1 MHEEIDRLA
10 RDTMSPSIPEL
21 CDRFMDA
28 VNDMGKVIEQGQKL
42 FDPDVTTV
50 IKEENNERRLQ
61 EADECTQGTGIRLGM
76 PGNKEILGRFN
87 ETILFKYNVDKFKS
101 EDKFISVHMFETSDD
116 VQDDEKDE
124 LYAKWIPMVTEGA
137 CDPEK
142 AVATPKQVKKTRKSM
157 DDIKIKPKEEK
168 KEAEVEPP
176 IRPANQNRKEPKPKE
191 EKAMPKSKKEIL
203 LEAISALEEDEN
215 TGMTESRSKRYALA
229 YFVTYLKVIDSMQS
243 SSMALLNQIKMDEE
257 S

>member
-1 MHEEIDRLA
+1 MRE
-10 RDTMSPSIPEL
+10 
-21 CDRFMDA
+21 
-28 VNDMGKVIEQGQKL
+28 GYKKL
-42 FDPDVTTV
+42 MNAL
-50 IKEENNERRLQ
+50 KER
-61 EADECTQGTGIRLGM
+61 ASVLGM
-76 PGNKEILGRFN
+76 QNNREILGRFN

-101 EDKFISVHMFETSDD
+101 EDKFISVHMFENSDD

-142 AVATPKQVKKTRKSM
+142 AMVTPKQVKKTRKSM

-176 IRPANQNRKEPKPKE
+176 IIRKPEPKPKPKE
-191 EKAMPKSKKEIL
+191 ENMPKSKKEIL

-215 TGMTESRSKRYALA
+215 TGITEEQVKKICVSVFCDLFKE
-229 YFVTYLKVIDSMQS
+229 VIDSMQS

-257 S
+257 ES

>member
-1 MHEEIDRLA
+1 MRE
-10 RDTMSPSIPEL
+10 
-21 CDRFMDA
+21 
-28 VNDMGKVIEQGQKL
+28 GYKKL
-42 FDPDVTTV
+42 MNAL
-50 IKEENNERRLQ
+50 KER
-61 EADECTQGTGIRLGM
+61 ASVLGM
-76 PGNKEILGRFN
+76 QSNREILGRFN

-101 EDKFISVHMFETSDD
+101 EDKFISVHMFENSVD

-137 CDPEK
+137 CDPDK
-142 AVATPKQVKKTRKSM
+142 AVTTPKQVKKTRKSM

-176 IRPANQNRKEPKPKE
+176 IIRKQRTQKEWEALPVEERAKITIEKQKTKPKE

-215 TGMTESRSKRYALA
+215 TGMTEEQIKKICVGVFCDL
-229 YFVTYLKVIDSMQS
+229 FKEVIDSMQS

>member
-1 MHEEIDRLA
+1 MRE
-10 RDTMSPSIPEL
+10 
-21 CDRFMDA
+21 
-28 VNDMGKVIEQGQKL
+28 GYKKL
-42 FDPDVTTV
+42 MNAL
-50 IKEENNERRLQ
+50 KER
-61 EADECTQGTGIRLGM
+61 ASVLGM
-76 PGNKEILGRFN
+76 QSNREILGRFN

-101 EDKFISVHMFETSDD
+101 EDKFISVHMFENSDD

-142 AVATPKQVKKTRKSM
+142 AMATPKQVKKTRKSM

-176 IRPANQNRKEPKPKE
+176 IIRKPSKADKIMDQVCKEMPDKIEPKPKE

-215 TGMTESRSKRYALA
+215 TGMTEEQVKKICVGVFCDL
-229 YFVTYLKVIDSMQS
+229 FKEVIDSMQS

>member
-1 MHEEIDRLA
+1 MRE
-10 RDTMSPSIPEL
+10 
-21 CDRFMDA
+21 
-28 VNDMGKVIEQGQKL
+28 GYKKL
-42 FDPDVTTV
+42 MNAL
-50 IKEENNERRLQ
+50 KER
-61 EADECTQGTGIRLGM
+61 ASVLGM
-76 PGNKEILGRFN
+76 QSNREILGRFN
-87 ETILFKYNVDKFKS
+87 ETILLKYNVDKFKS
-101 EDKFISVHMFETSDD
+101 EDKFISVHNFENSDD

-176 IRPANQNRKEPKPKE
+176 IIRKPEPKPKPKE

-215 TGMTESRSKRYALA
+215 TGITEEQVKKICVSVFCDLFKE
-229 YFVTYLKVIDSMQS
+229 VIDSMQS

-257 S
+257 ES

>member
-1 MHEEIDRLA
+1 MRE
-10 RDTMSPSIPEL
+10 
-21 CDRFMDA
+21 
-28 VNDMGKVIEQGQKL
+28 GYKKL
-42 FDPDVTTV
+42 MNAL
-50 IKEENNERRLQ
+50 KER
-61 EADECTQGTGIRLGM
+61 ASVLGM
-76 PGNKEILGRFN
+76 QNNREILGRFN

-101 EDKFISVHMFETSDD
+101 EDKFISVHMFENSDD

-176 IRPANQNRKEPKPKE
+176 IIREPSKADKIMDQVCKEMPDKIEPKPKE
-191 EKAMPKSKKEIL
+191 KKAMPKSKKEIL
-203 LEAISALEEDEN
+203 MEALSALDEGESDGITETQVEEI
-215 TGMTESRSKRYALA
+215 SKRVA
-229 YFVTYLKVIDSMQS
+229 VKVFTDLFSEVSETITSTLS
-243 SSMALLNQIKMDEE
+243 SYVEDTKNQ
-257 S
+257 

>member
-1 MHEEIDRLA
+1 MRE
-10 RDTMSPSIPEL
+10 
-21 CDRFMDA
+21 
-28 VNDMGKVIEQGQKL
+28 GYKKL
-42 FDPDVTTV
+42 MNAL
-50 IKEENNERRLQ
+50 KER
-61 EADECTQGTGIRLGM
+61 ASVLGM
-76 PGNKEILGRFN
+76 QNNREILGRFN

-101 EDKFISVHMFETSDD
+101 EDKFISVHMFENSDD

-176 IRPANQNRKEPKPKE
+176 IIREPSKADKIMDQVCKVMPDKIEPKPKE
-191 EKAMPKSKKEIL
+191 AMPKSKKEIL
-203 LEAISALEEDEN
+203 LEAISALEEEEN
-215 TGMTESRSKRYALA
+215 TMTEEQVKKICVSVFCDLFKE
-229 YFVTYLKVIDSMQS
+229 VIDSMQS

>member
-1 MHEEIDRLA
+1 MRE
-10 RDTMSPSIPEL
+10 
-21 CDRFMDA
+21 
-28 VNDMGKVIEQGQKL
+28 GYKKL
-42 FDPDVTTV
+42 MNAL
-50 IKEENNERRLQ
+50 KER
-61 EADECTQGTGIRLGM
+61 ASVLGM
-76 PGNKEILGRFN
+76 QSNREILGRFN

-101 EDKFISVHMFETSDD
+101 EDKFISVHMFENSDD

-176 IRPANQNRKEPKPKE
+176 IIRKQRTQKEWEALPVEERAKITIEKQKTKPKE

-203 LEAISALEEDEN
+203 LEAMKALEEDEN
-215 TGMTESRSKRYALA
+215 TMTEEQVKKICVGVFCDL
-229 YFVTYLKVIDSMQS
+229 FKEVIDSMQS

>member
-1 MHEEIDRLA
+1 MRE
-10 RDTMSPSIPEL
+10 
-21 CDRFMDA
+21 
-28 VNDMGKVIEQGQKL
+28 GYKKL
-42 FDPDVTTV
+42 MNAL
-50 IKEENNERRLQ
+50 KER
-61 EADECTQGTGIRLGM
+61 ASVLGM
-76 PGNKEILGRFN
+76 QSNREILGRFN
-87 ETILFKYNVDKFKS
+87 ETILLKYNVDKFKS
-101 EDKFISVHMFETSDD
+101 EDKFISVHNFENSDD

-124 LYAKWIPMVTEGA
+124 LYAKWIPMVAEGA

-176 IRPANQNRKEPKPKE
+176 IIRKPEPKPKPKE

-215 TGMTESRSKRYALA
+215 TGITEEQVKKICVSVFCDLFKE
-229 YFVTYLKVIDSMQS
+229 VIDSMQS

-257 S
+257 ES

>member
-1 MHEEIDRLA
+1 M
-10 RDTMSPSIPEL
+10 
-21 CDRFMDA
+21 
-28 VNDMGKVIEQGQKL
+28 Q
-42 FDPDVTTV
+42 
-50 IKEENNERRLQ
+50 NNR
-61 EADECTQGTGIRLGM
+61 
-76 PGNKEILGRFN
+76 EILGRFN

-101 EDKFISVHMFETSDD
+101 EDKFISVHNFENSDD

-168 KEAEVEPP
+168 KVAEVEPP
-176 IRPANQNRKEPKPKE
+176 IIRKPSKADKIMDQVCKEMPDKIEPKPKE
-191 EKAMPKSKKEIL
+191 EKNMPKSKKEIL
-203 LEAISALEEDEN
+203 LEAIKALEADEN
-215 TGMTESRSKRYALA
+215 TGMTEEQVKRICVSVFCDL
-229 YFVTYLKVIDSMQS
+229 FKEVIDSMQS